1 MFIIVYLTSRLE
13 TIAFSFSAFKAISFV
28 YKNENKERFRVK
40 TKRLNAITVKL
51 DTHETF
57 AGVSLT
63 VLEVFA
69 KYRFVLRKIWEKA
82 FETNSAIFPLDVE

>member
-1 MFIIVYLTSRLE
+1 MFISPHALKPLLFLFQLLRPLASPT
-13 TIAFSFSAFKAISFV
+13 
-28 YKNENKERFRVK
+28 KNENKERFRVK

-69 KYRFVLRKIWEKA
+69 KYRFVLRKIWEKT